1 MSKKIDEKA
10 MERLKALA
18 KDKDFNIGDSQ
29 VSAWTNGYFFGV
41 SDIFTKLWVAKQRML
56 DAYMQGLQEGS
67 DEEACHAS
75 LAVLAMEVEMI
86 IHELKPEEEMTEK

>member
-1 MSKKIDEKA
+1 MSKKIDEIA

-18 KDKDFNIGDSQ
+18 KDKDFNLGGSQ
-29 VSAWTNGYFFGV
+29 VSAWANGYYFGV

-67 DEEACHAS
+67 DEEAYHAS

-86 IHELKPEEEMTEK
+86 IHELKPEEGMIEK